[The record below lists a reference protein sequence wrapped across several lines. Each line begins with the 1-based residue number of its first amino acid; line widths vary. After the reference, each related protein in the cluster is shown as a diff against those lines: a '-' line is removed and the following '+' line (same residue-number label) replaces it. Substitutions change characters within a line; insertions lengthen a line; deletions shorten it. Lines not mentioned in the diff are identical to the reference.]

1 MNKNR
6 NLMRIS
12 TLKENNMHKILLRK
26 VILQGMNIILISKF
40 RHKNNR
46 KCIKSSYFKNIR
58 LKCTFFLTKKGYNF
72 FILNIFKKNF

>member
-1 MNKNR
+1 
-6 NLMRIS
+6 
-12 TLKENNMHKILLRK
+12 
-26 VILQGMNIILISKF
+26 MNIIFTSEF

-72 FILNIFKKNF
+72 FILNIIKKNFPKLSKNAKYAILCFQ